1 MGQRLSGTIQFQV
14 DGVPYNV
21 VGGFTYNLG
30 RAKREGLVG
39 HDRVHGFKEVP
50 QIPFIE
56 GEIRDQP
63 GLNLSALQSITNATV
78 TLTLAVG
85 KVIVL
90 RDAWYASEG
99 DVGTEE
105 ANIAVRFEGLSAEE
119 VPT

>member
-21 VGGFTYNLG
+21 VGAFTYNLG
-30 RAKREGLVG
+30 LPMREALVG
-39 HDRVHGFKEVP
+39 HDGTHGYKEVP
-50 QIPFIE
+50 KVAFIE

-63 GLNLSALQSITNATV
+63 GLDVAALQSITNATV

-85 KVIVL
+85 KLITL
-90 RDAWYASEG
+90 RGAWYASEG
-99 DVGTEE
+99 DVGTED

-119 VPT
+119 VPL